1 MTTIGC
7 ARVSTRDQNLTLTQ
21 QHEAL
26 KAAGCHKVFAEK
38 MSGAR
43 SDCPQLARLLGGDA
57 G

>member
-7 ARVSTRDQNLTLTQ
+7 ARVSTRDQNLTLTL